1 MNEQLPE
8 FEWQPMD
15 DEQQL
20 VELYMDL
27 LEKKVGLDEFL
38 YDEDYYPL
46 PEEIKDNQEQ
56 VEEIVENVRKRLC
69 K

>member
-38 YDEDYYPL
+38 HDEDYYPL
-46 PEEIKDNQEQ
+46 PEEIKDSQEQ